1 MNLGCVEAAVISGKM
16 ASHAIC
22 GKPELIYGPLGYP
35 EPIANIRFTD
45 QAPRTKGA
53 PA

>member
-1 MNLGCVEAAVISGKM
+1 MEAAVISGKM

-22 GKPELIYGPLGYP
+22 GQPEFIYGPLGYP
-35 EPIANIRFTD
+35 EPIAKIRFAETD
-45 QAPRTKGA
+45 KPRTKGA